1 MRGGDTVAG
10 KINVCSLGRGN
21 SVIEVFEE
29 GKESIKI
36 PVTDFNLKSS
46 ADGTTELNITV
57 KGDFTEFESSICLEQ
72 LKR

>member
-1 MRGGDTVAG
+1 MAG
-10 KINVCSLGRGN
+10 KIKVCSLGRGS

-36 PVTDFNLKSS
+36 SVTDFNLKSS

>member
-1 MRGGDTVAG
+1 M
-10 KINVCSLGRGN
+10 
-21 SVIEVFEE
+21 IEVFEE

-57 KGDFTEFESSICLEQ
+57 KGDFTEFESSICLER
-72 LKR
+72 LKRQD